1 MIEHIAVLL
10 AKLSLIQILGFVA
23 LLLLMASL
31 VAAHFNKNTNFDLW
45 SLVLDDTT
53 GKVSSYKFAFI
64 TVLVTM
70 TYGFI
75 VLLNEG
81 KMTEGYAGL
90 YAGTFIAGRI
100 WGKDRNPNTQG
111 KEPGSK

>member
-1 MIEHIAVLL
+1 MITHFSFLL
-10 AKLSLIQILGFVA
+10 SQLSLIQMLGFVA
-23 LLLLMASL
+23 LILVMASL
-31 VAAHFNKNTNFDLW
+31 VAAHFNKVSPFDLKY
-45 SLVLDDTT
+45 LVIDEASE
-53 GKVSSYKFAFI
+53 KISSYKFAFI
-64 TVLVTM
+64 VVLVTM

-100 WGKDRNPNTQG
+100 WGKDRNPNNQG
-111 KEPGSK
+111 KETGAK